1 MKLRDIGPRL
11 TEFLT
16 VATRAIHMVGGD
28 TRQMGCINKVLVF
41 GVLGFKADA
50 IKEVARA
57 TPG

>member
-1 MKLRDIGPRL
+1 
-11 TEFLT
+11 
-16 VATRAIHMVGGD
+16 
-28 TRQMGCINKVLVF
+28 MGCINKVLVF